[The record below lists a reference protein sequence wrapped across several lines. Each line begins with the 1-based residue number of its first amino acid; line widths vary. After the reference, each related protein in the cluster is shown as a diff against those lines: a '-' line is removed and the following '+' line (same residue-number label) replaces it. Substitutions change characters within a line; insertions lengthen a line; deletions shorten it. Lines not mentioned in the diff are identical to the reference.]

1 MHPIKI
7 ALGDLRHRTEG
18 KHSVFMPIGI
28 GYIASYTLAQ
38 LGSNNFEIRLY
49 DDPYT
54 IFRDIDVWKPEIVGL
69 SNYSWNSEL
78 SRLVFRY
85 AKKKLPEV
93 VCIAGGPEFPVNDY
107 TESKNYLSKSPE
119 IDFYVYCEGEIPFCR
134 LIKKLKEG
142 IDIYD
147 LKNNP
152 QDGIMSIHPETGDLV
167 FGKPPSRLIDLDEI
181 PSPYLNGLLDSW
193 FNGHYSPAIET
204 SRGCPFSCGYC
215 FIGQPWFNNVS
226 TFSIQRVKDELTYI
240 AQRIKENPS
249 ALLLICDSNF
259 GMYERDEEI
268 AIHIRSLQDNFGWPN
283 AFELTTGKANYD
295 RILKIAAILNNKM
308 HVTCSVQT
316 LYQKTLEVIK
326 RKNPSL
332 DEYQRINVEM
342 KKHGMHS
349 VTELIVPMP
358 EETKNSFFDGLKLV
372 INKIGVN
379 RIVPYTTILLKGT
392 YLSSKECREKYQLQ
406 TKFRILPRQFGEY
419 LGEKCFEV
427 EEACIATNTMPLDD
441 YLQIR
446 GFSLISAFFSGE
458 QFDLIHRHLKELGI
472 SAYDY
477 LYSLWELIKSGE
489 TALSEIYNQFIED
502 TKGEL
507 WDSREVIYEYF
518 NKPANYAKLVSGEFG
533 DNLIRKYQTK
543 LLLEM
548 CIPSIELGYSC
559 IERFGYNVMTKE
571 IQGSLDAAEKW
582 MVALRNVSAVFE
594 GEPHIN
600 ISEILQLPYD
610 VNSWYLNNSNCSPLI
625 TYNKPMVYRIFC
637 DADRLKRIFAEAK
650 KLYGGDLYFQVAKL
664 LIYWSIK
671 NFWRQCEPLKRN

>member
-1 MHPIKI
+1 MHAIKI
-7 ALGDLRHRTEG
+7 ALGDLRHKTEG

-28 GYIASYTLAQ
+28 GYIASYALAQ
-38 LGSNNFEIRLY
+38 MGSGNIEIRLY
-49 DDPYT
+49 DDPYA
-54 IFRDIDVWKPEIVGL
+54 IFRNIDIWKPDIVGL

-78 SRLVFRY
+78 SRMVFRH

-93 VCIAGGPEFPVNDY
+93 VCVAGGPEFPVNDY
-107 TESKNYLSKSPE
+107 SECKNYLSKRPE
-119 IDFYVYCEGEIPFCR
+119 IDFYVYCEGEVAFYR
-134 LIKKLKEG
+134 LIKKLSE
-142 IDIYD
+142 DREVSE
-147 LKNNP
+147 LKSQP
-152 QDGIMSIHPETGDLV
+152 QDGVMSIDKETGNLV
-167 FGKPPSRLIDLDEI
+167 FGKPLPRLTDLDDI
-181 PSPYLNGLLDSW
+181 PSPYLTGLMDQW

-215 FIGQPWFNNVS
+215 FIGQSWFNNVS
-226 TFSIQRVKDELTYI
+226 TFTIQRIKDELTYI
-240 AQRIKENPS
+240 AQRIKEYPS

-283 AFELTTGKANYD
+283 AFELTTGKANYE
-295 RILKIAAILNNKM
+295 RILRIAAILNNKM

-332 DEYQRINVEM
+332 DEYQRINTEM
-342 KKHGMHS
+342 KKYGMHS

-358 EETKNSFFDGLKLV
+358 EETKNSFFEGLKLV

-427 EEACIATNTMPLDD
+427 EEACIATNTMPFDD

-458 QFDLIHRHLKELGI
+458 QFDLIHRHLRELGV

-477 LYSLWELIKSGE
+477 LHSLWGMVKSGD
-489 TALSEIYNQFIED
+489 TVLSEVYNQFIED

-507 WDSREVIYEYF
+507 WDSREVIYDYF
-518 NKPANYAKLVSGEFG
+518 NKPVNYAKLTSGELG

-548 CIPSIELGYSC
+548 CIPSIELGYYC
-559 IERFGYNVMTKE
+559 IERIGHSVITNQMQK
-571 IQGSLDAAEKW
+571 SLDAAKKW
-582 MVALRNVSAVFE
+582 MVAMRNVSAVFK
-594 GEPHIN
+594 GEPYID
-600 ISEILQLPYD
+600 ISEILHLPYD
-610 VNSWYLNNSNCSPLI
+610 VNSWYLNNSNCYPLVAH
-625 TYNKPMVYRIFC
+625 NKPAVYRISC

-650 KLYGGDLYFQVAKL
+650 KIYGGDLYFQVSKL

-671 NFWRQCEPLKRN
+671 NFWRQCEPSQKS